1 MVVFLILI
9 GFIGTA
15 FAQYTKNMDSDE
27 QLSTEKSIG
36 TIQTLDTEFE
46 IKSQQHIEIPTEN
59 LTITFLEVS
68 EDSRCPS
75 DVTCVWA
82 GKATLRLDVA
92 KDQNKVITLS
102 TDDNAVSM
110 FDQYQIQ
117 LMDLK
122 PYPIST
128 THINSEDYV
137 VTIGVT
143 KNKVIQDTVLDV
155 IPTPL
160 KQLKTGVSTDKI
172 QCRNNLEL
180 IFKNNNSPACVKSES
195 IPKLIKRGWLTIE
208 TKSSQDQLEN
218 ITITSADNDKL
229 INIKKGESFVVKL
242 DSNYNWRINIDNQ
255 TVIDNDYNDIR
266 YSGSQGVYKAHN
278 SGQATIT
285 GIGDPLCLASE
296 PPCMSP
302 SIVFQS
308 HIKIR

>member
-1 MVVFLILI
+1 MVIFLILI

-15 FAQYTKNMDSDE
+15 FAQYAENMESNE
-27 QLSTEKSIG
+27 QIPTEKNIG
-36 TIQTLDTEFE
+36 TIQIIDTKFE

-59 LTITFLEVS
+59 LTITFLEVT

-82 GKATLRLDVA
+82 GKAALRLDVA
-92 KDQNKVITLS
+92 KDQNKEITLS
-102 TDDNAVSM
+102 TDNSTVNVL
-110 FDQYQIQ
+110 DQYQIQ
-117 LMDLK
+117 LIDLK

-128 THINSEDYV
+128 THINSEEYV
-137 VTIGVT
+137 VTISVT
-143 KNKVIQDTVLDV
+143 KNKVAQDIVPGVTLA
-155 IPTPL
+155 PL

-180 IFKNNNSPACVKSES
+180 IFKNNNSPACVKLES
-195 IPKLIKRGWLTIE
+195 IPKLIKRGWLTVE
-208 TKSSQDQLEN
+208 TKNSQDQLES
-218 ITITSADNDKL
+218 TTVTSADNDKL

-242 DSNYNWRINIDNQ
+242 DNNYNWRINIDNQ
-255 TVIDNDYNDIR
+255 TVIDSDYSDIR
-266 YSGSQGVYKAHN
+266 YSGSQGVYKANN

-285 GIGDPLCLASE
+285 GIGDPLCRASE

-308 HIKIR
+308 HIKVK